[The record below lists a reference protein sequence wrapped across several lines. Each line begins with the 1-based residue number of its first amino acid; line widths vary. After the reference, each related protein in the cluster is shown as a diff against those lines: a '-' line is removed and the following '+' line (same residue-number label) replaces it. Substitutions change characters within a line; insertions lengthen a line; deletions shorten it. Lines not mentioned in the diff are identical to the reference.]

1 MLGAWIPETV
11 EIDYVVQKRSPYY
24 HKIDT
29 AGNQLPY
36 IDELR
41 WALAGNPELV
51 AAKVIS
57 GQSDYGAGIWGG
69 GVSINKLPLLLSRAE
84 QNDLRVSVAPTLASW
99 ATLDVGLFFNNT
111 YSDPVI
117 RDLYADVRFKQAL
130 SLAIDRDEINELVFG
145 GLGIPS
151 LATVQSSSPWYDE
164 GSATEFA
171 VYDTA
176 RANDLL
182 DEIGLRVGDDGVRIR
197 PDGQPLEI
205 ILQIAPWVATH
216 APSAELIAEYRTAVG
231 VKTTVDATSNQW
243 EKYAPSASFQWY
255 LDN

>member
-1 MLGAWIPETV
+1 MAKEAGFDTWFQHLRAKGQYNDDSAAEGVPLLGAWIPETV
-11 EIDYVVQKRSPYY
+11 EIDYVVQKRNPYY

-29 AGNQLPY
+29 ARNQLPY

-41 WALAGNPELV
+41 SALAGNPELV

-69 GVSINKLPLLLSRAE
+69 GDSINKLPLLLSRAE

-111 YSDPVI
+111 YPDPVI

-171 VYDTA
+171 PAA
-176 RANDLL
+176 R
-182 DEIGLRVGDDGVRIR
+182 R
-197 PDGQPLEI
+197 
-205 ILQIAPWVATH
+205 T
-216 APSAELIAEYRTAVG
+216 RTASRAPRCS
-231 VKTTVDATSNQW
+231 ATR
-243 EKYAPSASFQWY
+243 PASWSTSCSCPAAATPAMP
-255 LDN
+255 DCTPPPMTNC